1 MGKCYEK
8 NNQFIEAAY
17 SYSKAKLE
25 KDEVRALEKFCD
37 QANFLENFTL
47 IKEYLIKVSKELME
61 KNSSICGFIAM
72 FEIIHYNFE
81 EGRQWI
87 KKLEH
92 LRKEVLTKYNR
103 SKNKEQY
110 FNKLKVIEDRLIL
123 LYAMLQENNSIY
135 VKEIWEDKILKYIYH
150 NNYYS
155 AVNIALSEIDYEK
168 NNIIEAAL
176 KLSDNTAFYK
186 ESCNLEFIFVSKILT
201 LKIQI
206 ASGNINDAN
215 MILNSLKEEVE
226 RCKDCNISNN
236 LNAAYTRYNLLIGNI
251 EEAKTWLINYNK
263 QTEKKFL
270 SINMYEYFTKA
281 RVLIAM
287 QDYTRVIAFLEILYK
302 LNKKAKHNMNMA
314 ECLILQSI
322 ALNRLEEELA
332 FNKIEEA
339 LKITEPYDFIRIYAD
354 EGDGVYEVINKYIKY
369 DKRDESIDLE
379 YIKLILT
386 ESRKFARM
394 YPKYLSK
401 KIYSEDEKIKLTKS
415 EKEIINLISNG
426 MSNSEIS
433 EYLNIKIDTV
443 KFHTKNIYSKLNVK
457 NRTMAISVAK
467 EFKII

>member
-1 MGKCYEK
+1 M
-8 NNQFIEAAY
+8 
-17 SYSKAKLE
+17 
-25 KDEVRALEKFCD
+25 
-37 QANFLENFTL
+37 
-47 IKEYLIKVSKELME
+47 
-61 KNSSICGFIAM
+61 
-72 FEIIHYNFE
+72 
-81 EGRQWI
+81 
-87 KKLEH
+87 
-92 LRKEVLTKYNR
+92 
-103 SKNKEQY
+103 
-110 FNKLKVIEDRLIL
+110 
-123 LYAMLQENNSIY
+123 
-135 VKEIWEDKILKYIYH
+135 
-150 NNYYS
+150 
-155 AVNIALSEIDYEK
+155 
-168 NNIIEAAL
+168 
-176 KLSDNTAFYK
+176 
-186 ESCNLEFIFVSKILT
+186 
-201 LKIQI
+201 
-206 ASGNINDAN
+206 
-215 MILNSLKEEVE
+215 
-226 RCKDCNISNN
+226 
-236 LNAAYTRYNLLIGNI
+236 NAAYTRYNLLIGNI

-443 KFHTKNIYSKLNVK
+443 KFHTNNIYSKLNVK